1 MTTADL
7 STEKISNLAER
18 YAVALYALADDAKLL
33 DQVTNELRTL
43 RQLID
48 ESRPLSYLIGSRTVP
63 LTDASAAMSKI
74 LQSQGFSDLVR
85 RYVLTIIANRR
96 ISALPQLI
104 SGFIAYAAKK
114 RGIATADVATAHPLS
129 AAQRAQLAARLAEV
143 GYGRVQINEHVDPTL
158 LGGLVVKIDSRLYDT
173 SLKSRLQRL
182 GHVMKGAA

>member
-18 YAVALYALADDAKLL
+18 YAAALYALADDAKLL

-43 RQLID
+43 RQMID
-48 ESRPLSYLIGSRTVP
+48 ESKPLRYVVGSRTIP
-63 LTDASAAMSKI
+63 LVDASAAMSKI

-85 RYVLTIIANRR
+85 RYVLTVIANRR
-96 ISALPQLI
+96 IGELPQLI
-104 SGFIAYAAKK
+104 SGFIAYATKR

-129 AAQRAQLAARLAEV
+129 EAQRAQLAARLAEA

-182 GHVMKGAA
+182 RYVMKGAA